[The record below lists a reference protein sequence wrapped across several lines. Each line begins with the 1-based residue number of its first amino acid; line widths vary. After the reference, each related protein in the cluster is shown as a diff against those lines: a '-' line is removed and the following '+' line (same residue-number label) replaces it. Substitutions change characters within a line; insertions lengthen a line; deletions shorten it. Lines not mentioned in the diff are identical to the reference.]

1 MKIPQ
6 SLLRREAE
14 SQRLSYLRVFSLAY
28 FRVRALLRPTG
39 QRLIVDHVLL
49 FAIFCLIFCSAASPQ
64 EVNPGL
70 VNRNRSERIEWFR
83 DAGFG
88 LFIHWSFDSQLGP
101 TISHSMVGASEAYL
115 QRFINEL
122 SRSFNPKRFDP
133 HDWAV
138 LARLAGVKY
147 VVFTTKHHSGFC
159 MFRTASTP
167 FNVMNTPFGR
177 DATAEIVTA
186 FREQGIAIG
195 FYYSP
200 DDFYWLHRE
209 GKQLDRHRPEVE
221 PANNPEL
228 LKYDQS
234 QIRELL
240 TNYGP
245 IDVLFFDGPSEGLK
259 ELAWDLQ
266 PNLVITRGVMETP
279 EQYIPGVPLDRPWEA
294 CLTMG
299 TSWQYKPTN
308 EVYKSGTELIRLL
321 IETRAKGGNLLLN
334 VGPKP
339 NGELPLE
346 QEDRLR
352 EIALWNFVNRE
363 SVEEVR
369 PWVVTNEN
377 DVWFARRKNE
387 DTVYAF
393 VAIQPPWK
401 LGEWKT
407 FTLRSV
413 EATVNSVVSV
423 LGQNDKVLEYRPEVI
438 PQTKWRQTGKG
449 LEITAM
455 RAQRL
460 YDDRK
465 WPNPVVLK
473 MTHVKPA
480 MEPPQVIT
488 SHATW
493 DRAAQVA
500 ILQGELKNL
509 GKAESVELGFQY
521 RRKKGLTDLYEKTE
535 PWTDSALVKR
545 NGTGSYSTRV
555 SGLTPGEAYEFR
567 ALVKHPLITIY
578 GESSSFEAK

>member
-1 MKIPQ
+1 MRVSGDPGARGTTRPGDFQEEHKIM
-6 SLLRREAE
+6 LTRI
-14 SQRLSYLRVFSLAY
+14 RLALALGL
-28 FRVRALLRPTG
+28 F
-39 QRLIVDHVLL
+39 LILSHE
-49 FAIFCLIFCSAASPQ
+49 FQAQ
-64 EVNPGL
+64 ELKPGS
-70 VNRNRSERIEWFR
+70 VNRNRPERVEWFR

-101 TISHSMVGASEAYL
+101 TISHSMVGASQDYL
-115 QRFINEL
+115 RRFIQEL
-122 SRSFNPKRFDP
+122 PRTFNPKRFDP
-133 HDWAV
+133 REWAV
-138 LARLAGVKY
+138 LARLAGMKY

-159 MFRTASTP
+159 MFPTATTEFSI
-167 FNVMNTPFGR
+167 MNTPFGR

-200 DDFYWLHRE
+200 DDFHWLYRE
-209 GKQLDRHRPEVE
+209 GKLLDRHRPEVE
-221 PANNPEL
+221 PAGNPRL
-228 LKYDQS
+228 LKYDQA
-234 QIRELL
+234 QLRELL
-240 TNYGP
+240 TRYGP
-245 IDVLFFDGPSEGLK
+245 VDVLFLDGPPEGLK
-259 ELAWDLQ
+259 ELAWEIQPDL
-266 PNLVITRGVMETP
+266 LVTRGAMETP
-279 EQYIPGVPLDRPWEA
+279 EQYIPGVPLEGPWEA

-308 EVYKSGTELIRLL
+308 EAYKSGTELIQIL

-339 NGELPLE
+339 SGELPVE

-352 EIALWNFVNRE
+352 EIALWNFVNGE
-363 SVEEVR
+363 SIEGVR

-377 DVWFARRKNE
+377 DIWFTRRKNE

-393 VAIQPPWK
+393 VTGRPPWK

-407 FTLRSV
+407 FKLRSI
-413 EATVNSVVSV
+413 EATKDTVVSV

-438 PQTKWRQTGKG
+438 PQTKWRQTEQG

-460 YDDRK
+460 YDDRR

-473 MTHVKPA
+473 LTRVKPA
-480 MEPPQVIT
+480 MEPLRVLT
-488 SHATW
+488 GGALW
-493 DRAAQVA
+493 EREAKLAV
-500 ILQGELKNL
+500 LRGELQNL
-509 GKAESVELGFQY
+509 GKAESVEVGFQY
-521 RRKKGLTDLYEKTE
+521 RRKKGITDLYEKTE
-535 PWTDSALVKR
+535 PWIDVPLQKQTSA
-545 NGTGSYSTRV
+545 GSFSAKV

-578 GESSSFEAK
+578 GKDATFEAK

>member
-1 MKIPQ
+1 MRP
-6 SLLRREAE
+6 SNVRLLSVAT
-14 SQRLSYLRVFSLAY
+14 LCLA
-28 FRVRALLRPTG
+28 
-39 QRLIVDHVLL
+39 
-49 FAIFCLIFCSAASPQ
+49 FCSAASSQ
-64 EVNPGL
+64 ELKPGS
-70 VNRNRSERIEWFR
+70 VNRNRTERVEWFR

-122 SRSFNPKRFDP
+122 PRSFNPKQFDP
-133 HDWAV
+133 RDWAV
-138 LARLAGVKY
+138 LARLAGMKY

-159 MFRTASTP
+159 MFPTATTP
-167 FNVMNTPFGR
+167 FNIMNTPFGR

-221 PANNPEL
+221 PVNNPGL
-228 LKYDQS
+228 LKYDQL

-259 ELAWDLQ
+259 ELAWDMQ
-266 PNLVITRGVMETP
+266 PNLLVTRGAMETP
-279 EQYIPGVPLDRPWEA
+279 EQYIPGVPLEGPWEA

-308 EVYKSGTELIRLL
+308 EVYKSGTELIQIL

-339 NGELPLE
+339 NGELPAE

-363 SVEEVR
+363 SVDGVR

-377 DVWFARRKNE
+377 DIWFTRRKNE

-393 VAIQPPWK
+393 VAVRPAWK

-407 FTLRSV
+407 FMLRSV
-413 EATVNSVVSV
+413 EATQNTVLSV
-423 LGQNDKVLEYRPEVI
+423 LGQNDKVLEYRPEVV
-438 PQTKWRQTGKG
+438 PQTKWRQTEKG

-473 MTHVKPA
+473 LTNVKPA
-480 MEPPQVIT
+480 MEPPQIIT
-488 SHATW
+488 SNATW
-493 DRAAQVA
+493 DRTAKVA
-500 ILQGELKNL
+500 TLQGELKNL
-509 GKAESVELGFQY
+509 GKAEAVDVGFQY
-521 RRKKGLTDLYEKTE
+521 RKKKGLTDLYEKTE
-535 PWTDSALVKR
+535 PWIDSSPAKR
-545 NGTGSYSTRV
+545 TTVGSYSTQI
-555 SGLTPGEAYEFR
+555 SGLNPGETYEFR
-567 ALVKHPLITIY
+567 ALVKHPLITLY
-578 GESSSFEAK
+578 GKEASFEAK

>member
-1 MKIPQ
+1 M
-6 SLLRREAE
+6 
-14 SQRLSYLRVFSLAY
+14 RLAKAPFVFSI
-28 FRVRALLRPTG
+28 AL
-39 QRLIVDHVLL
+39 
-49 FAIFCLIFCSAASPQ
+49 CLTPIQSGRSQNLKPAS
-64 EVNPGL
+64 
-70 VNRNRSERIEWFR
+70 VNRNSPERIEWFR

-88 LFIHWSFDSQLGP
+88 LFIHWSVDSALGP
-101 TISHSMVGASEAYL
+101 TISHSMVGASEVYL
-115 QRFINEL
+115 QRFISKL
-122 SRSFNPKRFDP
+122 PGTFNPKRFDP
-133 HDWAV
+133 LDWAL
-138 LARLAGVKY
+138 LAKLAGMKY

-159 MFRTASTP
+159 MYSTATTP
-167 FNVMNTPFGR
+167 FNIMNTPFGR
-177 DATAEIVTA
+177 DATAEIVSA
-186 FREQGIAIG
+186 FREQGLAIG

-209 GKQLDRHRPEVE
+209 GKLLDRHRPEVE
-221 PANNPEL
+221 PVNNPDL

-240 TNYGP
+240 TRYGS
-245 IDVLFFDGPSEGLK
+245 IDVLFFDGASEGLK

-266 PNLVITRGVMETP
+266 PMVVVTRGAMETP
-279 EQYIPGVPLDRPWEA
+279 EQYIPGVPLDDAWEA

-308 EVYKSGTELIRLL
+308 EVYKAGTELIQIL

-339 NGELPLE
+339 NGELPIE
-346 QEDRLR
+346 QEERLR
-352 EIALWNFVNRE
+352 EIALWNFVNQE
-363 SVEEVR
+363 SIEEVR

-377 DVWFARRKNE
+377 EIWFTRRKKE

-393 VAIQPPWK
+393 VAIRPSWK
-401 LGEWKT
+401 LGDWKT

-413 EATVNSVVSV
+413 EATKETVVSV

-438 PQTKWRQTGKG
+438 PQTRWRQTDEG

-488 SHATW
+488 GRATW
-493 DRAAQVA
+493 DRTAKVA
-500 ILQGELKNL
+500 VLEGELKNL
-509 GKAESVELGFQY
+509 GKAGSVEVGFQY
-521 RRKKGLTDLYEKTE
+521 RRRKGITDLYEKTE
-535 PWTDSALVKR
+535 PWTEGSLAKR
-545 NGTGSYSTRV
+545 KSLGLYSTRL
-555 SGLTPGEAYEFR
+555 SDLKPGEAYEFR

-578 GESSSFEAK
+578 GNAVPLDTK